1 MTTPAQPREAK
12 LLLTMRQLKAEVKK
26 AQARIHNE
34 DNESGV
40 EDQLVKFMQKTSTTT
55 LVAYDS
61 DTMPITAVMGTLVES
76 EVEEIDQERLKK
88 ALGATTWNKLTTASL
103 DKKKLQDAMAR
114 GVVDPNVVA
123 QCSSPVK
130 RKPYVKITE
139 KGGVSSQP
147 TWPSPSTKVTKATKA
162 RKPVKKARKQ
172 MTPKPQLRRSA
183 KEPDRKR
190 I

>member
-1 MTTPAQPREAK
+1 
-12 LLLTMRQLKAEVKK
+12 
-26 AQARIHNE
+26 
-34 DNESGV
+34 
-40 EDQLVKFMQKTSTTT
+40 MQKSGDTT

-61 DTMPITAVMGTLVES
+61 DTLPITAVMGTLVES

-114 GVVDPNVVA
+114 GLVDPNVVA

-130 RKPYVKITE
+130 RKPYIKITE
-139 KGGVSSQP
+139 KGGVSAQP
-147 TWPSPSTKVTKATKA
+147 SWPSPSTKTTKAAKSTKKP
-162 RKPVKKARKQ
+162 RKA
-172 MTPKPQLRRSA
+172 MTPKPRLRRSVGDA
-183 KEPDRKR
+183 EADTALIRMQSRPRKR